1 MKTNRTNGARTPEVV
16 AKELSK
22 VGKLEALVSTDNL
35 EYLYYTTPQ
44 FGEESPAVEV
54 TRLEGKA
61 VNVRTIPKEALPY
74 LIPERSKISDI
85 PSNANFKFGGF

>member
-22 VGKLEALVSTDNL
+22 VGKLEALVSTDNF

-44 FGEESPAVEV
+44 FVGSPAIEV
-54 TRLEGKA
+54 TRVNGKA
-61 VNVRTIPKEALPY
+61 VNIRPLPQEALPY